1 MSIKL
6 ELGAT
11 YDGMELCEVYE
22 LVKELKSI
30 GFSDDTINELPES
43 RESLARRWNG

>member
-11 YDGMELCEVYE
+11 YDGMELDEVYKIIRSM
-22 LVKELKSI
+22 KEL
-30 GFSDDTINELPES
+30 GLSDEMINEALERS
-43 RESLARRWNG
+43 KDK

>member
-11 YDGMELCEVYE
+11 YDGMELDEVYKIIRSM
-22 LVKELKSI
+22 KEL
-30 GFSDDTINELPES
+30 GLSDGMINEALERS
-43 RESLARRWNG
+43 KDK

>member
-30 GFSDDTINELPES
+30 GFSDDTINELLE
-43 RESLARRWNG
+43 RKKDK